1 MDAILELARKTAEK
15 FNIEMVY
22 DDHKEILADPSIKVI
37 YTCSP
42 NSLHFPMNQAQVL
55 IRLDHKRS
63 NELWIGHRDALNETL
78 FESPVLQ
85 SPEKLSTPRFPPGYP
100 LGYYDAM
107 INLTRTLPMS

>member
-1 MDAILELARKTAEK
+1 MDANLDLARKTAEK

-22 DDHKEILADPSIKVI
+22 DDHKEILADPSINVI

-55 IRLDHKRS
+55 IRLDHKGS

-85 SPEKLSTPRFPPGYP
+85 KSGKAFHAS
-100 LGYYDAM
+100 
-107 INLTRTLPMS
+107 LPTGLPAGLL